1 MRIDLHTHSAA
12 SDGTDTPAELV
23 TNAAHAG
30 LDVVALTDHDTTSG
44 WREAAEARPAGLT
57 LVPGAEFS
65 CRCPDGRGGECTV
78 HLLGYLFDPVAGA
91 ITQEQARLRTDRRR
105 RLQAMAERMR
115 DDGYPIDP
123 RALLDAV
130 PADAAAGRP
139 HLARAL
145 VEAGT
150 VGSVDE
156 AFTTL
161 LGSGCRYYMAKE
173 ETPVERA
180 IDMIDEAGG
189 ASVLAHGFAGR
200 RGPTVTSSVI
210 RKLAEVGLTG
220 LEVAHPDHDRRAREE
235 LGELAGALGL
245 VVTGSSDYH
254 GGNKVNRLGQEVT
267 GQACFEELVN
277 RTSGRQPIA
286 G

>member
-1 MRIDLHTHSAA
+1 VRIDLHTHSAA

-23 TNAAHAG
+23 ANAARAG

-44 WREAAEARPAGLT
+44 WQEAADTRPAGLT

-78 HLLGYLFDPVAGA
+78 HLLGYLFDPTADA
-91 ITQEQARLRTDRRR
+91 ITGEQARLRADRRR
-105 RLQAMAERMR
+105 RLHAMAERMR

-123 RALLDAV
+123 GALLGAV
-130 PADAAAGRP
+130 PPDASAGRP

-145 VEAGT
+145 AAAGA

-156 AFTTL
+156 AFRTL
-161 LGSGCRYYMAKE
+161 LGSGCRYYMPKE

-180 IDMIDEAGG
+180 IEMIHAAGG
-189 ASVLAHGFAGR
+189 VSVLAHAFAGR
-200 RGPTVTSSVI
+200 RGPTVTASVV
-210 RKLAEVGLTG
+210 RKLAEVGLAG
-220 LEVAHPDHDRRAREE
+220 LEVAHPDHDRQARDE
-235 LGELAGALGL
+235 LRELAGELGL
-245 VVTGSSDYH
+245 VGTGSSDYH
-254 GGNKVNRLGQEVT
+254 GGNKVNQLGQDTTE
-267 GQACFEELVN
+267 QASFEELAT
-277 RTSGRQPIA
+277 RASGREPLA

>member
-1 MRIDLHTHSAA
+1 VRIDLHTHSAA

-23 TNAAHAG
+23 RNAAAEG

-44 WREAAEARPAGLT
+44 WQEAAEARPAGLT
-57 LVPGAEFS
+57 MVPGAEFS

-78 HLLGYLFDPVAGA
+78 HLLGYLFDPAADA
-91 ITQEQARLRTDRRR
+91 ITGEQARLRADRRR
-105 RLQAMAERMR
+105 RLQAMAGRMR
-115 DDGYPIDP
+115 DDGYPVDP
-123 RALLDAV
+123 EGLLGAV

-145 VEAGT
+145 VEAGV

-156 AFTTL
+156 AFRTL
-161 LGSGCRYYMAKE
+161 LGSGCRYYMVKE
-173 ETPVERA
+173 ETLIERA
-180 IDMIDEAGG
+180 IEMIRAAGG
-189 ASVLAHGFAGR
+189 VTVLAHAFAGR
-200 RGPTVTSSVI
+200 REPTVTAPVI

-220 LEVAHPDHDRRAREE
+220 LEVAHPDHDSRAR
-235 LGELAGALGL
+235 GELRGLAGDLGL

-254 GGNKVNRLGQEVT
+254 GGNKLNRLGQET
-267 GQACFEELVN
+267 TARASFDELVQ
-277 RTSGRQPIA
+277 RASARVPIA